1 MATTTGTLD
10 TCKSRLRTPT
20 VGGLCR
26 SVGLAL
32 STTAT
37 VRATHGNSLSTAWI
51 TTASRS
57 LDVGAGTDIASAQL
71 METGARVHR
80 RRAGRADGTWA
91 AGSPRPAPEPSTRV
105 YELLTLRTA
114 VRRVR
119 LHGLRHTFATL
130 QSVGGGAFQAVVKV
144 VGAQQLCAHTKH
156 LRGLHPRRRY
166 GGAGVGSPGC
176 RAGNQRGGP
185 RAEKER
191 HHAHAVAALGAGLVP
206 RHANGRPPN
215 QDGMYTAK
223 SPPMGPDRQGGLAV
237 ET

>member
-1 MATTTGTLD
+1 MQKPPA
-10 TCKSRLRTPT
+10 
-20 VGGLCR
+20 
-26 SVGLAL
+26 
-32 STTAT
+32 
-37 VRATHGNSLSTAWI
+37 H
-51 TTASRS
+51 
-57 LDVGAGTDIASAQL
+57 TD
-71 METGARVHR
+71 R
-80 RRAGRADGTWA
+80 RRAVSFGRAGVEYDRHRPRYPRELVVDRVDHDGIQVLRRRSRDRYRVGPVDGDRRTSPSPSSGTRGWHAWA
-91 AGSPRPAPEPSTRV
+91 AGSPRPAPEPGTRV